1 MHQIPAPAPRRLA
14 AGIWRRTL
22 ERERGR
28 RQPADRRWPAS
39 ERAGEPW
46 RSAGRRAAGGG
57 AGGRRLRG
65 GGWDCAEARR
75 AMHSVYSATRGR
87 HFVDPGTGA
96 AAPITGAT
104 VALRDASGREV
115 VWRWTRARGQAYELP
130 EQGWA
135 DEPWRGGRT
144 QRGGA
149 RREAADSTGRTAVG
163 SNRTTDRRD
172 WFRRYAKS
180 RWGRPFI

>member
-1 MHQIPAPAPRRLA
+1 M
-14 AGIWRRTL
+14 
-22 ERERGR
+22 
-28 RQPADRRWPAS
+28 
-39 ERAGEPW
+39 
-46 RSAGRRAAGGG
+46 
-57 AGGRRLRG
+57 
-65 GGWDCAEARR
+65 
-75 AMHSVYSATRGR
+75 
-87 HFVDPGTGA
+87 DPVTGA

-149 RREAADSTGRTAVG
+149 RREAAGSTGRTAVG
-163 SNRTTDRRD
+163 SNSNVERRTDATGFGDTRRAVGAGHL
-172 WFRRYAKS
+172 FYFSRRRQTGAGAHDVGCTTAA
-180 RWGRPFI
+180 RG